1 MCVCRAALSDTTGVA
16 QFVMAAGGPEYN
28 HLVLD
33 GVAEAESGRGQR
45 TEKVRLTTLDEC
57 MKEYGWQRI
66 DFLKID
72 AEGAELNIIQGGRQ
86 FFEQL
91 SPLVMFEVEHAG
103 VDNVPVTDAFTSLG
117 YSLFRLVPA
126 LCALVAVDPVSLS
139 APSRRTSTSPG
150 EPKDL
155 NLFAAKADCAEKLA
169 ARGLLIRVSGEDLL
183 TAEHRAFGMAA
194 FRELP
199 HARALRDQWAAGG
212 SQYKDVDD
220 RQRREVQEVDRQR
233 REVQEVE
240 EALSLAS
247 FALLPAMGYERV
259 PYLGLRYMA
268 LLDSYQR
275 LDALCAQ
282 NPTPLRICSLQRV
295 ARSLFS
301 RAPGVYR
308 GDQAMKSLALIKDKE
323 LAKNL

>member
-1 MCVCRAALSDTTGVA
+1 MSDTTGVA
-16 QFVMAAGGPEYN
+16 QFVMAAGGSEYN

-33 GVAEAESGRGQR
+33 GVEESESGRGQR
-45 TEKVRLTTLDEC
+45 TEQVRLTTLDEC
-57 MKEYGWQRI
+57 MKEFGWKRI

-126 LCALVAVDPVSLS
+126 LCALVAVDPLSLS
-139 APSRRTSTSPG
+139 GAGTCPPG
-150 EPKDL
+150 GGQPKDL

-169 ARGLLIRVSGEDLL
+169 ARGLLIRVSGEDLV
-183 TAEHRAFGMAA
+183 TDEHRASGMAA

-199 HARALRDQWAAGG
+199 HARALRDQWTAGG
-212 SQYKDVDD
+212 RQDKGVDD
-220 RQRREVQEVDRQR
+220 RQRKEVE
-233 REVQEVE
+233 EVE
-240 EALSLAS
+240 EALSMAS
-247 FALLPAMGYERV
+247 FALLPAMGYESV
-259 PYLGLRYMA
+259 PCLGLRYIA
-268 LLDSYQR
+268 LLDSYKR
-275 LDALCAQ
+275 LDALCTQ
-282 NPTPLRICSLQRV
+282 NPTPLRICSLQRL
-295 ARSLFS
+295 ARALFS

-308 GDQAMKSLALIKDKE
+308 GDQTMKSLALIEDKE
-323 LAKNL
+323 QAKILKSY

>member
-1 MCVCRAALSDTTGVA
+1 MSDTTGVA
-16 QFVMAAGGPEYN
+16 QFVMAAGGSEYN

-33 GVAEAESGRGQR
+33 GVEESESGRGQR
-45 TEKVRLTTLDEC
+45 TEQVRLTTLDEC
-57 MKEYGWQRI
+57 MKEFGWKRI

-139 APSRRTSTSPG
+139 GSVTCPPG
-150 EPKDL
+150 GGQPKDL

-183 TAEHRAFGMAA
+183 TAEHRASGMAA

-199 HARALRDQWAAGG
+199 HARALRDQWTAGG
-212 SQYKDVDD
+212 RQDKGVDD
-220 RQRREVQEVDRQR
+220 RQRKEVE
-233 REVQEVE
+233 EVE
-240 EALSLAS
+240 EALSMAS
-247 FALLPAMGYERV
+247 FALLPAIGYESV
-259 PYLGLRYMA
+259 PCLGLRYIA
-268 LLDSYQR
+268 LLDSYKR
-275 LDALCAQ
+275 LDALCTQ

-323 LAKNL
+323 QAKILKSY

>member
-1 MCVCRAALSDTTGVA
+1 MSDTTGVA
-16 QFVMAAGGPEYN
+16 QFVMAAGGSEYN

-33 GVAEAESGRGQR
+33 GVEESESGRGQR
-45 TEKVRLTTLDEC
+45 TEQVRLTTLDEC
-57 MKEYGWQRI
+57 MKEFGWKRI

-139 APSRRTSTSPG
+139 GAGTCPPG
-150 EPKDL
+150 GGQPKDL

-183 TAEHRAFGMAA
+183 TAEHRASGMAA

-199 HARALRDQWAAGG
+199 HARALRDQWTAGG
-212 SQYKDVDD
+212 RQDKGVDD
-220 RQRREVQEVDRQR
+220 RQRKEVE
-233 REVQEVE
+233 EVE
-240 EALSLAS
+240 EALSMAS
-247 FALLPAMGYERV
+247 FALLPATGCESV
-259 PYLGLRYMA
+259 PCLGPHIA
-268 LLDSYQR
+268 LLDSYKR
-275 LDALCAQ
+275 LDALCSQ
-282 NPTPLRICSLQRV
+282 NPTALRICSLTQRV
-295 ARSLFS
+295 ARSPL
-301 RAPGVYR
+301 PGPRRLPGRSSYEVPGPYP
-308 GDQAMKSLALIKDKE
+308 
-323 LAKNL
+323 N

>member
-1 MCVCRAALSDTTGVA
+1 MSDTTGVA
-16 QFVMAAGGPEYN
+16 QFVMAAGGSEYN

-33 GVAEAESGRGQR
+33 GVEESESGRGQR
-45 TEKVRLTTLDEC
+45 TEQVRLTTLDEC
-57 MKEYGWQRI
+57 MKEFGWKRI

-126 LCALVAVDPVSLS
+126 LCALVAVDPLSLS
-139 APSRRTSTSPG
+139 GAGTCPPG
-150 EPKDL
+150 GGQPKDL

-183 TAEHRAFGMAA
+183 TAEHRASGMAA

-199 HARALRDQWAAGG
+199 HARALRDQWTAGG
-212 SQYKDVDD
+212 RQDKGVDD
-220 RQRREVQEVDRQR
+220 RQRKEVE
-233 REVQEVE
+233 EVE
-240 EALSLAS
+240 EALSMAS
-247 FALLPAMGYERV
+247 FALLPAIGYESV
-259 PYLGLRYMA
+259 PCLGLRYIA
-268 LLDSYQR
+268 LLDSYKR
-275 LDALCAQ
+275 LDGLCTQ

-308 GDQAMKSLALIKDKE
+308 GDQSMKSLALIKDKE
-323 LAKNL
+323 QAKILKSY

>member
-1 MCVCRAALSDTTGVA
+1 MSDTTGVA
-16 QFVMAAGGPEYN
+16 QFVMAAGGSEYN

-33 GVAEAESGRGQR
+33 GVEESESGRGQR
-45 TEKVRLTTLDEC
+45 TEQVRLTTLDEC
-57 MKEYGWQRI
+57 MKEFGWKRI

-139 APSRRTSTSPG
+139 GAGTCPPG
-150 EPKDL
+150 GGQPKDL

-183 TAEHRAFGMAA
+183 TAEHRASGMAA

-199 HARALRDQWAAGG
+199 HARALRDQWTAGG
-212 SQYKDVDD
+212 RQDKGVDD
-220 RQRREVQEVDRQR
+220 RQRKEVE
-233 REVQEVE
+233 EVE
-240 EALSLAS
+240 EALSMAS
-247 FALLPAMGYERV
+247 FALLPAIGYESV
-259 PYLGLRYMA
+259 PCLGLRYIA
-268 LLDSYQR
+268 LLDSYKR
-275 LDALCAQ
+275 LDALCTQ
-282 NPTPLRICSLQRV
+282 NPTPLRICSLQRL

-301 RAPGVYR
+301 HAPGVYR

-323 LAKNL
+323 QAKILKSY

>member
-1 MCVCRAALSDTTGVA
+1 MSDTTGVA
-16 QFVMAAGGPEYN
+16 QFVMAAGGSEYN

-33 GVAEAESGRGQR
+33 GVEESESGRGQR
-45 TEKVRLTTLDEC
+45 TEQVRLTTLDEC
-57 MKEYGWQRI
+57 MKEFGWKRI

-139 APSRRTSTSPG
+139 GAGTCPPG
-150 EPKDL
+150 GGGQPKDL

-169 ARGLLIRVSGEDLL
+169 ARGLLIRVRGEDLL
-183 TAEHRAFGMAA
+183 TAEHRASGMAA

-199 HARALRDQWAAGG
+199 HARALRDQWTAGG
-212 SQYKDVDD
+212 RQDKGVDD
-220 RQRREVQEVDRQR
+220 RQRKEVE
-233 REVQEVE
+233 EVE
-240 EALSLAS
+240 EALSMAS
-247 FALLPAMGYERV
+247 FALLPAIGYESV
-259 PYLGLRYMA
+259 PCLGLRYIA
-268 LLDSYQR
+268 LLDSYKR
-275 LDALCAQ
+275 LDALCTQ

-308 GDQAMKSLALIKDKE
+308 GDQSMKSLALIKDKE
-323 LAKNL
+323 QAKILKSY

>member
-1 MCVCRAALSDTTGVA
+1 MSDTTGVA
-16 QFVMAAGGPEYN
+16 QFVMAAGGSEYN

-33 GVAEAESGRGQR
+33 GVEESESGRGQR
-45 TEKVRLTTLDEC
+45 TEQVRLTTLDEC
-57 MKEYGWQRI
+57 MKEFGWKRI

-139 APSRRTSTSPG
+139 GAGTCPPG
-150 EPKDL
+150 GGQPKDL

-169 ARGLLIRVSGEDLL
+169 ARGLLIRVSGEDLV
-183 TAEHRAFGMAA
+183 TAEHRASGMAA

-199 HARALRDQWAAGG
+199 HARALRDQWTAGG
-212 SQYKDVDD
+212 RQDKGVDD
-220 RQRREVQEVDRQR
+220 RQRKEVE
-233 REVQEVE
+233 EVE
-240 EALSLAS
+240 EALSMAS
-247 FALLPAMGYERV
+247 FALLPAIGYESV
-259 PYLGLRYMA
+259 PCLGLRYIA
-268 LLDSYQR
+268 LLDSYKR
-275 LDALCAQ
+275 LDALCTQ

-323 LAKNL
+323 QAKILKSY

>member
-1 MCVCRAALSDTTGVA
+1 MSDTTGVA
-16 QFVMAAGGPEYN
+16 QFVLAAGGSEYN

-33 GVAEAESGRGQR
+33 GVEESESGRGQR
-45 TEKVRLTTLDEC
+45 TEQVRLTTLDEC
-57 MKEYGWQRI
+57 MKEFGWKRI

-126 LCALVAVDPVSLS
+126 LCALVAVDPLSLS
-139 APSRRTSTSPG
+139 GAGTCPPG
-150 EPKDL
+150 GGQPKDL

-183 TAEHRAFGMAA
+183 TAEHRASGMAA

-199 HARALRDQWAAGG
+199 HARALRDQWTAGG
-212 SQYKDVDD
+212 RQDKGVDD
-220 RQRREVQEVDRQR
+220 RQRKEVE
-233 REVQEVE
+233 EVE
-240 EALSLAS
+240 EALSMAS
-247 FALLPAMGYERV
+247 FALLPAIGYESV
-259 PYLGLRYMA
+259 PCLGLRYIA
-268 LLDSYQR
+268 LLDSYKR
-275 LDALCAQ
+275 LDALCTQ

-323 LAKNL
+323 QAKILKSY

>member
-1 MCVCRAALSDTTGVA
+1 MSDTTGVA
-16 QFVMAAGGPEYN
+16 QFVLAAGGSEYN

-33 GVAEAESGRGQR
+33 GVEESESGRGQR
-45 TEKVRLTTLDEC
+45 TEQVRLTTLDEC
-57 MKEYGWQRI
+57 MKEFGWKRI

-139 APSRRTSTSPG
+139 GAGTCPPG
-150 EPKDL
+150 GGQPKDL

-183 TAEHRAFGMAA
+183 TAEHRASGMAA

-199 HARALRDQWAAGG
+199 HARALRDQWTAGG
-212 SQYKDVDD
+212 RQDKGVDD
-220 RQRREVQEVDRQR
+220 RQRKEVE
-233 REVQEVE
+233 EVE
-240 EALSLAS
+240 EALSMAS
-247 FALLPAMGYERV
+247 FALLPAMGYESV
-259 PYLGLRYMA
+259 PCLGLRYIA
-268 LLDSYQR
+268 LLDSYKR
-275 LDALCAQ
+275 LDALCTQ

-323 LAKNL
+323 QAKILKSY

>member
-1 MCVCRAALSDTTGVA
+1 MSDTTGVA
-16 QFVMAAGGPEYN
+16 QFVMAAGGSEYN

-33 GVAEAESGRGQR
+33 GVEESESGRGQR
-45 TEKVRLTTLDEC
+45 TEQVRLTTLDEC
-57 MKEYGWQRI
+57 MKEFGWKRI

-139 APSRRTSTSPG
+139 GAGTCPHG
-150 EPKDL
+150 GGQPKDL

-183 TAEHRAFGMAA
+183 TAEHRASGMAA

-199 HARALRDQWAAGG
+199 HARALRDQWTAGG
-212 SQYKDVDD
+212 RQDKGVDD
-220 RQRREVQEVDRQR
+220 RQRKEVE
-233 REVQEVE
+233 EVE
-240 EALSLAS
+240 EALSMAS
-247 FALLPAMGYERV
+247 FALLPAMGYESV
-259 PYLGLRYMA
+259 PCLGLRYIA
-268 LLDSYQR
+268 LLDSYKR
-275 LDALCAQ
+275 LDALCTQ

-323 LAKNL
+323 QAKILKSY

>member
-1 MCVCRAALSDTTGVA
+1 MSDTTGVA
-16 QFVMAAGGPEYN
+16 QFVLAAGGSEYN

-33 GVAEAESGRGQR
+33 GVEESESGRGQR
-45 TEKVRLTTLDEC
+45 TEQVRLTTLDEC
-57 MKEYGWQRI
+57 MKEFGWKRI

-139 APSRRTSTSPG
+139 GAGTCPPG
-150 EPKDL
+150 GGQPKDL

-183 TAEHRAFGMAA
+183 TAEHRASGMAA

-199 HARALRDQWAAGG
+199 HARALRDQWTAGG
-212 SQYKDVDD
+212 RQDKGVDD
-220 RQRREVQEVDRQR
+220 RQRKEVE
-233 REVQEVE
+233 EVE
-240 EALSLAS
+240 EALSMAS
-247 FALLPAMGYERV
+247 FALLPAMGYESV
-259 PYLGLRYMA
+259 PCLGLRYIA
-268 LLDSYQR
+268 LLDSYKR
-275 LDALCAQ
+275 LDALCTQ

-323 LAKNL
+323 QAKSLKSY